1 VPGYLVVCVGLSE
14 VISSS
19 TKDQILRFLDIIVK
33 VVQDALCDDEEGV
46 RQIMAASS
54 FQNLYTLVGSRAMD
68 EVVPA
73 LIVSLESSDSDDIRR
88 VRALNGLTGI
98 LSIKDIITFAS
109 ERLR

>member
-1 VPGYLVVCVGLSE
+1 
-14 VISSS
+14 
-19 TKDQILRFLDIIVK
+19 
-33 VVQDALCDDEEGV
+33 
-46 RQIMAASS
+46 MAASS

-98 LSIKDIITFAS
+98 LSIRSRELLLYIIP
-109 ERLR
+109 RLTELPMTRITQKLFRVLLLLLATPSTIISRQSFQPL